1 MNKGPVFHC
10 RGELSSAICNKLS
23 WKIFRL
29 HDCVCCVLHFIGHF
43 APLSGKKDRGYKES
57 CFVYEGILVLFSFV

>member
-1 MNKGPVFHC
+1 MNKGSVFHC
-10 RGELSSAICNKLS
+10 CGELSSAICNKLS

-43 APLSGKKDRGYKES
+43 APLSGKKDGGYKGS

>member
-1 MNKGPVFHC
+1 MNEQGASFPI
-10 RGELSSAICNKLS
+10 LSSAICNKLS

-57 CFVYEGILVLFSFV
+57 CFVYEGNLVLFSFV